1 MGLPNFRRNWILS
14 GLVASGGQASVE
26 GDLEGVQRG
35 LPAVGPACA
44 ALAGRVQAHDREVDA
59 LECCLLVREVSAGAD
74 RAPAAG
80 VDALD
85 GIRGADDRA
94 DILVAVTERDDKFGP
109 GVRPQPDDRRVAFL
123 P

>member
-59 LECCLLVREVSAGAD
+59 LECCLLVREVSAGVD
-74 RAPAAG
+74 RAPDAG
-80 VDALD
+80 VDALNRI
-85 GIRGADDRA
+85 GGADDRA
-94 DILVAVTERDDKFGP
+94 EVLVELQKRDK
-109 GVRPQPDDRRVAFL
+109 
-123 P
+123 

>member
-59 LECCLLVREVSAGAD
+59 LECCLLVREVSAGVDSATETGG
-74 RAPAAG
+74 AAR
-80 VDALD
+80 D
-85 GIRGADDRA
+85 GLRGADERA
-94 DILVAVTERDDKFGP
+94 DGLVELQERDKFGP
-109 GVRPQPDDRRVAFL
+109 RVGPQPDDRRVAF
-123 P
+123 